1 MSVCGI
7 LIATAPDFSNP
18 CFDAASFAADRLFCY
33 CLHPQFSVIPDSSA
47 TLRLSA
53 GDAYCSAIKIGPSTR
68 LLFKDGSYAKE
79 ASLAFSELSSHRR
92 FPNIVVSDEAGIGW
106 MDRRYHPEWALRFSI
121 GFSIAAIG
129 SRQASGE
136 LPTAP
141 IAGILF
147 EATL

>member
-18 CFDAASFAADRLFCY
+18 CFDAASFAANRLFRY
-33 CLHPQFSVIPDSSA
+33 CLHPQFPVNPDLPAPSCLSVC
-47 TLRLSA
+47 
-53 GDAYCSAIKIGPSTR
+53 DAYCSAIKIGPSIR

-79 ASLAFSELSSHRR
+79 ANLAFSELCSHGY
-92 FPNIVVSDEAGIGW
+92 FPKIIVSDEAGIGW